1 MKLIVGRY
9 LIITWE
15 SNNVTY
21 LAIPDA
27 SSICPA
33 NIIFYFI
40 FACSQS
46 DVTRQLATY
55 SLNLQMAAISGFIDQ
70 STLCALV
77 TSGQKDISCG
87 YVPTFS
93 SLLTQRISLRFFFFM
108 AFDGIPTDHIPL
120 NVVQFYFY
128 NKKNNQKLKHGNKE
142 LK

>member
-15 SNNVTY
+15 GNNVTY

-46 DVTRQLATY
+46 DVTR
-55 SLNLQMAAISGFIDQ
+55 
-70 STLCALV
+70 
-77 TSGQKDISCG
+77 
-87 YVPTFS
+87 
-93 SLLTQRISLRFFFFM
+93 
-108 AFDGIPTDHIPL
+108 
-120 NVVQFYFY
+120 
-128 NKKNNQKLKHGNKE
+128 
-142 LK
+142 

>member
-21 LAIPDA
+21 LAIPDV

-33 NIIFYFI
+33 NIIFFFI

-77 TSGQKDISCG
+77 TPRQKDISCG

-93 SLLTQRISLRFFFFM
+93 SLLTQRISLRFFFLWLLMGF
-108 AFDGIPTDHIPL
+108 PL
-120 NVVQFYFY
+120 IIYLLMSSSFIFITKRITKSLNMVI
-128 NKKNNQKLKHGNKE
+128 KN
-142 LK
+142 

>member
-9 LIITWE
+9 LIISWG

-27 SSICPA
+27 SCICPA
-33 NIIFYFI
+33 NTISYFI

-46 DVTRQLATY
+46 DITRQLATY
-55 SLNLQMAAISGFIDQ
+55 NLDLQMAAISGFIDQ

-87 YVPTFS
+87 YVPMFS
-93 SLLTQRISLRFFFFM
+93 SLLTQRISLRFFFLWLLMGF
-108 AFDGIPTDHIPL
+108 PL
-120 NVVQFYFY
+120 IIYLLMSSSFIFITKRITKSLNMVI
-128 NKKNNQKLKHGNKE
+128 KN
-142 LK
+142 

>member
-87 YVPTFS
+87 YVPMFS
-93 SLLTQRISLRFFFFM
+93 SLLTQRISLRFFFLWLLMGF
-108 AFDGIPTDHIPL
+108 PL
-120 NVVQFYFY
+120 IIYLLMSSSFIFITKRITKSLNMVI
-128 NKKNNQKLKHGNKE
+128 KN
-142 LK
+142 

>member
-21 LAIPDA
+21 LAIPDV

-93 SLLTQRISLRFFFFM
+93 SLLTQRISLRFFFLWLLMGF
-108 AFDGIPTDHIPL
+108 PL
-120 NVVQFYFY
+120 IIYLLMSSSFIFITKRITKSLNMVI
-128 NKKNNQKLKHGNKE
+128 KN
-142 LK
+142 

>member
-9 LIITWE
+9 LIISWG

-21 LAIPDA
+21 LAMPDA
-27 SSICPA
+27 SCICPA
-33 NIIFYFI
+33 NTISYFI

-46 DVTRQLATY
+46 DITRQLATY
-55 SLNLQMAAISGFIDQ
+55 NLDLQMAAISGFIDQ

-93 SLLTQRISLRFFFFM
+93 SLLTQRISLRFFFFLWLLM
-108 AFDGIPTDHIPL
+108 GFPL
-120 NVVQFYFY
+120 IIYLLMSSSFIFITKRITKSLNMVI
-128 NKKNNQKLKHGNKE
+128 KN
-142 LK
+142 